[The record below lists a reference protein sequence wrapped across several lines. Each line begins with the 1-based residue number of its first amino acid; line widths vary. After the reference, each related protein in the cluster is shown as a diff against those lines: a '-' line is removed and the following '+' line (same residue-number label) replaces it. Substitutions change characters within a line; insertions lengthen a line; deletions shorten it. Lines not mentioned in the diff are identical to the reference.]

1 MNIYT
6 MPRVTTEDFRVANYL
21 MENGCNF
28 IGIDKLP
35 VVKDDRCTVPMILRG
50 EDAGSLVCR
59 AESKTLDPLTKSEE
73 NRLFSMLSLFT
84 IDKRMELEEGG
95 DL

>member
-21 MENGCNF
+21 IENGCDF

-35 VVKDDRCTVPMILRG
+35 VFNDDRCTVPMILRG
-50 EDAGSLVCR
+50 EDAKSLVCR
-59 AESKTLDPLTKSEE
+59 VEKEGLDPLTESEE

-84 IDKRMELEEGG
+84 IDKRMELEEEG

>member
-21 MENGCNF
+21 IENGCDF

-35 VVKDDRCTVPMILRG
+35 VFKDDKCTVPMILRG
-50 EDAGSLVCR
+50 EDAENLVCR
-59 AESKTLDPLTKSEE
+59 TESETLNPLTESEKD
-73 NRLFSMLSLFT
+73 RLFSMLSLFT
-84 IDKRMELEEGG
+84 VNKRMELEEEG

>member
-21 MENGCNF
+21 MENGCDF

-35 VVKDDRCTVPMILRG
+35 VFKDDRCTVPMILRG
-50 EDAGSLVCR
+50 EDAKGLVCR
-59 AESKTLDPLTKSEE
+59 VESETLDPLTESEE
-73 NRLFSMLSLFT
+73 DRLLSMLGLFT
-84 IDKRMELEEGG
+84 IDKRMEIEEGG